1 MEPATIIAALGSG
14 LLIGAILGL
23 IGGGG
28 SILAVPLLI
37 YVVGVVDP
45 HTAIGT
51 GAVSVAANALLGLW
65 AHGRAK
71 NVKWRCAFMF
81 SAAGILGATVG
92 SMIGKAI
99 DGQKLLTL
107 FGFVMIAV
115 GILAARKPTR
125 IEVPDVRL
133 SMASAP
139 ILLPR
144 LIASGTGVGLASG
157 FFGIGGGFLIVPGLM
172 WATSMPM
179 SIAVG
184 TSLVGVAAFG
194 AATTTSYALSG
205 LVNWPV
211 AGLMIA
217 GGLLGSTIGTWA
229 SQSLSTQ
236 KRALALVFAAVVFL
250 VGVWIVWTGLGK
262 L

>member
-1 MEPATIIAALGSG
+1 MEPTTAIAALGSG
-14 LLIGAILGL
+14 LVIGAILGL

-28 SILAVPLLI
+28 SILAVPLLL
-37 YVVGVVDP
+37 YVAGVRDP

-65 AHGRAK
+65 AHARAQ
-71 NVKWRCAFMF
+71 NVKWRCAFTF
-81 SAAGILGATVG
+81 AAAGVMGATLG
-92 SMIGKAI
+92 SMAGKAM

-107 FGFVMIAV
+107 FGLVMVAV
-115 GILAARKPTR
+115 GVLAARKPTR
-125 IEVPDVRL
+125 KEAPEVRL

-144 LIASGTGVGLASG
+144 LVASGAGVGLASG

-172 WATSMPM
+172 WATAMPM

-194 AATTTSYALSG
+194 AATTASYALSG

-211 AGLMIA
+211 ATLMIV
-217 GGLLGSTIGTWA
+217 GGLLGSTLGTWA
-229 SQSLSTQ
+229 SQSLSQ
-236 KRALALVFAAVVFL
+236 HKRALALVFAAIVVL
-250 VGVWIVWTGLGK
+250 VGAWIVWTGLGK

>member
-1 MEPATIIAALGSG
+1 MDPAMVVAALGSG
-14 LLIGAILGL
+14 ILIGTILGL

-37 YVVGVVDP
+37 YWVGIADP
-45 HTAIGT
+45 HVAIGT
-51 GAVSVAANALLGLW
+51 GAVSVAANALLGLR
-65 AHGRAK
+65 AHGHAH
-71 NVKWRCAFMF
+71 NVKWRCAGMF
-81 SAAGILGATVG
+81 SAAGVIGAALGSVL
-92 SMIGKAI
+92 GKAM

-107 FGFVMIAV
+107 FGVIMIVV
-115 GILAARKPTR
+115 GLLATRKPTR
-125 IEVPDVRL
+125 AEAPDVRL
-133 SMASAP
+133 SRASAT

-172 WATSMPM
+172 WATNMPM
-179 SIAVG
+179 GVAVG

-211 AGLMIA
+211 AGLMIV
-217 GGLLGSTIGTWA
+217 GGLFGSILGTWA
-229 SQSLSTQ
+229 SQTLGAQ
-236 KRALALVFAAVVFL
+236 KRTLALVFASIVVV
-250 VGVWIVWTGLGK
+250 VGAWIVWTGLGK
-262 L
+262 V

>member
-1 MEPATIIAALGSG
+1 MDPATIIAALGSG
-14 LLIGAILGL
+14 LLIGSILGL

-37 YVVGVVDP
+37 YVIGVVDP

-65 AHGRAK
+65 AHGRAH
-71 NVKWRCAFMF
+71 NVKWRCAFTF
-81 SAAGILGATVG
+81 AAAGVLGATLG
-92 SMIGKAI
+92 SYLGQAM

-115 GILAARKPTR
+115 GILAARKPTHMDA
-125 IEVPDVRL
+125 PDVRL
-133 SMASAP
+133 SLTSAP
-139 ILLPR
+139 VLLPR
-144 LIASGTGVGLASG
+144 LLASGTGVGLASG
-157 FFGIGGGFLIVPGLM
+157 FFGIGGGFLIVPGLV

-179 SIAVG
+179 SIAIG

-217 GGLLGSTIGTWA
+217 GGLLGSALGTWA
-229 SQSLSTQ
+229 SQSLSQ
-236 KRALALVFAAVVFL
+236 HKRALALVFAAIVVL
-250 VGVWIVWTGLGK
+250 VGAWIVWTGLGK
-262 L
+262 I